1 MSTAKRPPKAAPI
14 LPGEGENDYVRYM
27 RTNTLLSLQRTPDE
41 MSHRDEA
48 LFQTVHQT
56 SELWLKY
63 ACFEIQSAAEL
74 VKTGELYPAM
84 GYIQRARTAMDFL
97 THQLDLF
104 DHMSPWDFQQV
115 RGALGNGSGLE
126 SPGWRGVRHVTPLL
140 GAAFEQLRAER
151 AVSLLELYQKLSGEP
166 LYALA
171 ETLMDW
177 DEAINRWRVRHLQMT
192 TRVIGAEATGTQG
205 NPVEMLKKL
214 IHHRFY
220 PELWRVRN
228 ELTSLGKQYGAAGQ
242 VIAR

>member
-1 MSTAKRPPKAAPI
+1 MSAAKRPAKTAPI
-14 LPGEGENDYVRYM
+14 LPGEGDNDYVRYM
-27 RTNTLLSLQRTPDE
+27 RTNTLLSLQRPPEE
-41 MSHRDEA
+41 MLHRDEA
-48 LFQTVHQT
+48 LFQAVHQST
-56 SELWLKY
+56 ELWLKY
-63 ACFEIQSAAEL
+63 ACFEISDATERA
-74 VKTGELYPAM
+74 TARDFYPAT
-84 GYIQRARTAMDFL
+84 GYIRRARTAMDFV
-97 THQLDLF
+97 TDQLDMF

-140 GAAFEQLRAER
+140 GAAFEELRAER
-151 AVSLLELYQKLSGEP
+151 GVTLLELYQKLNGDP
-166 LYALA
+166 LFALA
-171 ETLMDW
+171 EALMDW

-228 ELTSLGKQYGAAGQ
+228 ELTTLGKQYGAHGQ